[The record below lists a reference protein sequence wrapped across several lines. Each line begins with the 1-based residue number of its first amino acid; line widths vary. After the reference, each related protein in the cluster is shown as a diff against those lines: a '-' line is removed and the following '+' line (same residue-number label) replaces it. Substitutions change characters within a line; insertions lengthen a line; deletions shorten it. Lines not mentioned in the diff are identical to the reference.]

1 MKQITQEELELLQK
15 ANTDFNK
22 TKLTLADIEIAI
34 KQLEAKKSGIF
45 SELEQIS
52 IDFKELETVMVEK
65 YGNVNIN
72 LQTGEIQDD
81 EN

>member
-22 TKLTLADIEIAI
+22 AKLQLADIEIGI
-34 KQLEAKKSGIF
+34 KQLEGKKSGVF

-52 IDFKELETVMVEK
+52 NEFKELETTMVEK

>member
-22 TKLTLADIEIAI
+22 AKLQLADIEIGI
-34 KQLEAKKSGIF
+34 KQLEGKKLGVF

-52 IDFKELETVMVEK
+52 NEFKELETTMVEK

>member
-15 ANTDFNK
+15 ANTSFNK
-22 TKLTLADIEIAI
+22 AKLQLADIEIGI
-34 KQLEAKKSGIF
+34 KQLEGKKSGVF

-52 IDFKELETVMVEK
+52 NEFKELETTMVEK